1 MQRKTVLFAHLGF
14 SRSFLALIACVAVAA
29 PGCAERPTKLAGSR
43 LGTAATANTMAEATA
58 EARGPSAPAVDDKNQ
73 FKPVEDVAALLALPT
88 VGTCAIDGVIDVAAK
103 QPVQGP
109 DDKTFP
115 VLQSGSYR
123 LTGFATDS
131 EAGTIPADIRILL
144 RSKSASY
151 VLAGSTG
158 VDRPGVVKFFDKP
171 SLLKSGYVVEAGF
184 AGVSPGRYD
193 VFVVKDSDGTVSPA
207 HKAIVVE

>member
-1 MQRKTVLFAHLGF
+1 MQRKLTFFARLGF
-14 SRSFLALIACVAVAA
+14 CRSFLALIACVVVAA
-29 PGCAERPTKLAGSR
+29 PGCAERPTNRVGSVP
-43 LGTAATANTMAEATA
+43 GTAAATSATA
-58 EARGPSAPAVDDKNQ
+58 EAKGPSAPAVDDKNQ
-73 FKPVEDVAALLALPT
+73 FKPVEDAAALLALPT
-88 VGTCAIDGVIDVAAK
+88 VGTCTVDSLIAIAAG

-171 SLLKSGYVVEAGF
+171 SLLKSGYVIEAGF
-184 AGVSPGRYD
+184 AGVKPDRYD
-193 VFVVKDSDGTVSPA
+193 VFVVKDSDGTVSPT

>member
-1 MQRKTVLFAHLGF
+1 MRRKTVRFARLGF
-14 SRSFLALIACVAVAA
+14 GRGFLALMACVAVAA
-29 PGCAERPTKLAGSR
+29 PGCAERPTNRAGSGT
-43 LGTAATANTMAEATA
+43 GTAAAPVATA
-58 EARGPSAPAVDDKNQ
+58 EAKGPSAPAAADKNQ

-88 VGTCAIDGVIDVAAK
+88 VGTCAIDGVIDLAAK

-123 LTGFATDS
+123 LTGFATGS
-131 EAGTIPADIRILL
+131 EAGTVPATIRILL

-158 VDRPGVVKFFDKP
+158 IDRPGVVKFFEKP
-171 SLLKSGYVVEAGF
+171 SLLKSGYVIEAGF
-184 AGVSPGRYD
+184 AGVKPDRYD
-193 VFVVKDSDGTVSPA
+193 VFVVKDSDGTVSPT
-207 HKAIVVE
+207 HKSIVVE

>member
-1 MQRKTVLFAHLGF
+1 MQRKTAFFARLGF
-14 SRSFLALIACVAVAA
+14 GRSFLAVIACVVVAA
-29 PGCAERPTKLAGSR
+29 PGCAERPTKPAGAVRS
-43 LGTAATANTMAEATA
+43 TATAPVATA
-58 EARGPSAPAVDDKNQ
+58 EAKGPSAPAVDDKNQ

-88 VGTCAIDGVIDVAAK
+88 VGTCTIDGVVDVAAK

-131 EAGTIPADIRILL
+131 EAGTIPADIRVLL

-158 VDRPGVVKFFDKP
+158 IDRPGVVKFFDKP
-171 SLLKSGYVVEAGF
+171 SLLKSGYVIEAGF
-184 AGVSPGRYD
+184 AGVKPDRYD
-193 VFVVKDSDGTVSPA
+193 VFVVKDSDGTVSPT

>member
-1 MQRKTVLFAHLGF
+1 MQQKPVLFARLGF
-14 SRSFLALIACVAVAA
+14 GRGFLAVIACVVVAA
-29 PGCAERPTKLAGSR
+29 PGCAERPTKPAGSGS
-43 LGTAATANTMAEATA
+43 GTATAPVATA
-58 EARGPSAPAVDDKNQ
+58 EAKGPSAPAVDDKNQ

-88 VGTCAIDGVIDVAAK
+88 VGTCTIDGVVDVAAK

-131 EAGTIPADIRILL
+131 EAGTIPADIRVLL

-158 VDRPGVVKFFDKP
+158 IDRPGVVKFFDKP
-171 SLLKSGYVVEAGF
+171 SLLKSGYVIEAGF
-184 AGVSPGRYD
+184 AGVKPDRYD
-193 VFVVKDSDGTVSPA
+193 VFVVKDSDGTVSPT

>member
-1 MQRKTVLFAHLGF
+1 MQRKTVLFARVGF
-14 SRSFLALIACVAVAA
+14 GRGILALIACVAVAA
-29 PGCAERPTKLAGSR
+29 PGCAERPMKPAGSR
-43 LGTAATANTMAEATA
+43 PGTAAAPSAMAEAKS
-58 EARGPSAPAVDDKNQ
+58 PSAPAVDDKNQ
-73 FKPVEDVAALLALPT
+73 FKPVEDVAALMALPT

-171 SLLKSGYVVEAGF
+171 SLLKSGYVIEAGF
-184 AGVSPGRYD
+184 AGVKPDRYD
-193 VFVVKDSDGTVSPA
+193 VFVVKDSDGTVSPT

>member
-1 MQRKTVLFAHLGF
+1 MQRKTTRFARLGF
-14 SRSFLALIACVAVAA
+14 GPGFIALIACVAVLS
-29 PGCAERPTKLAGSR
+29 PGCAERPTKRAGSR
-43 LGTAATANTMAEATA
+43 PGTAAGPKEAAEVKT
-58 EARGPSAPAVDDKNQ
+58 PSAPAVDDKNQ

-158 VDRPGVVKFFDKP
+158 IDRPGVVKFFDKP

-184 AGVSPGRYD
+184 AGVTPGRYD
-193 VFVVKDSDGTVSPA
+193 VFVLKDSDGTVSPT